1 MAKTIS
7 LSVQRVHE
15 YGASFLL
22 FALRDDG
29 RMFCKMVS
37 ALSEVDDAYVSNEG
51 GWQELTPPPEGM
63 A

>member
-7 LSVQRVHE
+7 LSVQRVQE
-15 YGASFLL
+15 YGASYLL
-22 FALRDDG
+22 FALQDDG

-51 GWQELTPPPEGM
+51 GWQELTPPAEGM